1 MPNVVVELFGRRLAL
16 KTESSQEHIDA
27 LVSLVGSRLREV
39 DPDGAIPEMQR
50 AILTLLNLADEL
62 ERERTQLEAFRKT
75 VLSKSSFLL
84 EKLQSSGYAAVPR
97 SDLQGGG

>member
-1 MPNVVVELFGRRLAL
+1 MPNVVVQLFGRRLPL
-16 KTESSQEHIDA
+16 KTESGQEHIDSLVA
-27 LVSLVGSRLREV
+27 LVDSRLKEL

-62 ERERTQLEAFRKT
+62 SRERTQSEMFRQA

-84 EKLQSSGYAAVPR
+84 ERLESSGYAPLSR

>member
-1 MPNVVVELFGRRLAL
+1 MPNVVVQLFGRRLPL
-16 KTESSQEHIDA
+16 KTESSQEHID
-27 LVSLVGSRLREV
+27 SLVAMVDARLREL
-39 DPDGAIPEMQR
+39 DPEGAIPEMQR

-62 ERERTQLEAFRKT
+62 SRERDQSERFRQA

-84 EKLQSSGYAAVPR
+84 EKLESSGYAPLSR